1 MDKEE
6 VRNRVKSLLKEKGLT
21 QLELAE
27 IMGKTQSVI
36 SEMISGKRN
45 ILPLVEKLCELYG
58 FSRDYII
65 TGKEG
70 NIADVVINNNIGE
83 GGLSDEERKRLVEK
97 IGSLYDKHQDV
108 MLTVSKMA
116 EEANNLMREIIAL
129 NKILI
134 VGTNV

>member
-1 MDKEE
+1 MNKEE

-58 FSRDYII
+58 LSRDYII

-70 NIADVVINNNIGE
+70 NIADVVINNSIGE
-83 GGLSDEERKRLVEK
+83 SGLSVEERKSLVEK
-97 IGSLYDKHQDV
+97 MNRLYDRHQEV
-108 MLTVSKMA
+108 MINVSKMA
-116 EEANNLMREIIAL
+116 AEANDLIKQIMAL
-129 NKILI
+129 NNILI